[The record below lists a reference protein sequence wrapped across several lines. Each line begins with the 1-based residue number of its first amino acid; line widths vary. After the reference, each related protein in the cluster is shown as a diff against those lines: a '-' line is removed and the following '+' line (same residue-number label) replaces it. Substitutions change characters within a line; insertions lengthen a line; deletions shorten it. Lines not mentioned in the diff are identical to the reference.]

1 MPITALDILPARAEP
16 VSLSGLETGFKTHGT
31 STGKNDG
38 PSFREMLE
46 KAEQKDTTDGK
57 IKESDSASQKKDADS
72 PEKASSSAEKSSSAE
87 EKTVESREKEIASN
101 ESQNNQNEETSADDA
116 PEAFRKA
123 DGVLTAETAEEVPVL
138 PENAQIAEIAA
149 EETAEVLEQPSE
161 KVSLKNMA

>member
-57 IKESDSASQKKDADS
+57 IKESDSASQKKT
-72 PEKASSSAEKSSSAE
+72 P
-87 EKTVESREKEIASN
+87 IH
-101 ESQNNQNEETSADDA
+101 
-116 PEAFRKA
+116 RKK
-123 DGVLTAETAEEVPVL
+123 LHLL
-138 PENAQIAEIAA
+138 PRNLLQQRKKLLNRA
-149 EETAEVLEQPSE
+149 
-161 KVSLKNMA
+161 KKR